1 MLRQKPKKSS
11 QSNESG
17 ADQVFTHRT
26 SREEELAIVTHKR
39 LSTDDDEVAVKFEVW
54 RKEKGGGGYQDKR
67 ERRGGGEERRGG
79 EGERRGSR
87 ERRET

>member
-17 ADQVFTHRT
+17 ADQVFSHRT

-39 LSTDDDEVAVKFEVW
+39 LSTDDNEVAVKFEVW
-54 RKEKGGGGYQDKR
+54 RRGREGGDQDMRGKR
-67 ERRGGGEERRGG
+67 DLTVIYYIYYIPGM
-79 EGERRGSR
+79 
-87 ERRET
+87 